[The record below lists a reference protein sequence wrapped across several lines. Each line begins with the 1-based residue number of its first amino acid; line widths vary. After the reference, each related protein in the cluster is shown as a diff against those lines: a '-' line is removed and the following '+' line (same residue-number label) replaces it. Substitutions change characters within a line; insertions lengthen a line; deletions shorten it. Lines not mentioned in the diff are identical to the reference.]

1 MIPYFPWPYPDEVL
15 GSLLV
20 RACRHTGLP
29 FTQIVY
35 QLAGYRDRSYVS
47 FLLPQFLCELS
58 RETGLSPQY
67 LLWEHTVFPYVVSFR
82 PLSQVRKLERLL
94 LSGQAL
100 VSSTTRLVT
109 KALPFRRCCSACIV
123 EDMARYGESYWHRV
137 HLLPG
142 VHVCPVHKLPL
153 IVTGISTRRSDGKE
167 ASRWVYELPQEVV
180 GERAALPLS
189 VEHLLALAH
198 RSCELLVRQRMSRP
212 GWASA
217 YRRTA
222 RAKGYVAPRRQI
234 SSLILAQDLYA
245 FYGSSLL
252 DEVHCSY
259 LLQDRRSWPIL
270 MVRAQPGIPFS
281 PVKHVLLQNFLDNC
295 PSGRKLESS
304 KPPGRRPKDF
314 NDRDERCSKQ
324 ARQAACAIE
333 DWVTVKDL
341 LTQAGCW
348 EVYRHRRQ
356 SFPKTAVVVA
366 EFKSLGRWRGRF
378 GRVVNLGAG
387 SSENNQQF
395 RSRPPYIPVG
405 RCKP

>member
-35 QLAGYRDRSYVS
+35 QLAGYTDRAYVS
-47 FLLPQFLCELS
+47 FLLPQFLAELS
-58 RETGLSPQY
+58 RETGLSPRT
-67 LLWEHTVFPYVVSFR
+67 LLWEHTIFPYVVSFR
-82 PLSQVRKLERLL
+82 PPAQVRRLERLL
-94 LSGQAL
+94 LSGQAR

-153 IVTGISTRRSDGKE
+153 IVTGISTRRGDGQE
-167 ASRWVYELPQEVV
+167 AAHWVYDLPQEVV
-180 GERAALPLS
+180 GQPAVLPLS
-189 VEHLLALAH
+189 AEHLFALAQCSCQLLGRE
-198 RSCELLVRQRMSRP
+198 RSSCL

-222 RAKGYVAPRRQI
+222 KAKGYAAPRGQI
-234 SSLILAQDLYA
+234 SSLVLAQELLT
-245 FYGSSLL
+245 FYGMNLL
-252 DEVHCSY
+252 EEVHCSY
-259 LLQDRRSWPIL
+259 TPQDRRSWPIL

-281 PVKHVLLQNFLDNC
+281 PVKHVLLRTFLDYC
-295 PSGRKLESS
+295 PSGRKPESPR
-304 KPPGRRPKDF
+304 PPGRRPNDF
-314 NDRDERCSKQ
+314 SDRDERCSQQ
-324 ARQAACAIE
+324 ARQAASAIE
-333 DWVTVKDL
+333 GCVTVKEL
-341 LTQAGCW
+341 LTQVGCW

-356 SFPKTAVVVA
+356 SFPKTAAVVA
-366 EFKSLGRWRGRF
+366 EFKASGRWRGHLSRA
-378 GRVVNLGAG
+378 VNLGACPR
-387 SSENNQQF
+387 QD
-395 RSRPPYIPVG
+395 
-405 RCKP
+405 